1 MLFSRKT
8 KPNPPQKDT
17 KLPVAPAGLGQN
29 STPFNIGTH
38 PDWRIPIAYF
48 ISFWNAWDFT
58 ELTMMLFAEVFDKVY
73 QLVLFQAFW
82 FARRESNQIWSIEFA
97 YF

>member
-48 ISFWNAWDFT
+48 ISF
-58 ELTMMLFAEVFDKVY
+58 
-73 QLVLFQAFW
+73 
-82 FARRESNQIWSIEFA
+82 
-97 YF
+97 